1 MKNDNS
7 STNKSKG
14 LQKYMI
20 SGYSLFLIIFSFR
33 ALLGLQG
40 LDVTDLGRQI
50 TTQTSSY
57 SFPVE
62 TSSVYAMSFLT
73 DFIGGFWLSLA
84 GQPGVLW
91 IKLGGAL
98 VLALNAPIVY
108 SILKNYFDSKQVFIV
123 VLISTLFL
131 TMRYSE
137 NISQYTFP
145 ALLLTLETWAFNK
158 VLISTKLK
166 DKYLYSYLCG
176 FLTVPIALGRLP
188 LIMIFIFPLLVIA
201 YYMITKR
208 DLRRVAKLTF
218 PALAGLLSSGL
229 LFGMLYWQLQVL
241 DYWYA
246 KTFASLTNAV
256 SDQFQA
262 VVNGITMQISD
273 TIHYVN
279 SRITGLFA
287 DNVPETPVKD
297 TSVPNNVSVDPV
309 KESIIKPAEDKIQV
323 KDTHSLGF
331 LLEIYLR
338 DVLKIGRNLTVL
350 MIFIYV
356 LSLIRQKAGKRNMN
370 IFLPGFTLLLA
381 GLINITGYS
390 MNYSYHLL
398 KLTIGVI
405 TLLCLIYVAT
415 DRGTNRN
422 ITLLMLMGLTAMLIN
437 FVGSNSGMLKAF
449 YGMWMILP
457 LSILCACEIQKRVRY
472 EKLSDMLALTKTFLV
487 IMLVLG
493 LMFQATNTFREDQ
506 NRLHLDTGFSH
517 ESLKGIYSTPQR
529 VEVVDEVL
537 TQIQRYSDRNDK
549 VLMVNSIPLFYYLT
563 ETKPVYGTPWAF
575 QSSLNSL
582 QSKQESIV
590 KRGEYPKLLV
600 YSKVDTR
607 DRYWPETDN
616 IAIDEDLAKFDYIR
630 NEYINELNYSLLWEN
645 QAFAIYGKP
654 EDL

>member
-1 MKNDNS
+1 MKNDVHD
-7 STNKSKG
+7 TNKG
-14 LQKYMI
+14 NYLQKYLI
-20 SGYSLFLIIFSFR
+20 SGYSLFCIVFSFR

-40 LDVTDLGRQI
+40 LDVTDLGRQT
-50 TTQTSSY
+50 TTQVSSY

-62 TSSVYAMSFLT
+62 TSPVYAMSFLT

-84 GQPGVLW
+84 GNPDVLW
-91 IKLGGAL
+91 IKIGGAL
-98 VLALNAPIVY
+98 VLALNVPIVY
-108 SILKNYFDSKQVFIV
+108 SILKNYFDKKQVFVV

-158 VLISTKLK
+158 VLISSDLK
-166 DKYLYSYLCG
+166 EKYLYSYLCG
-176 FLTVPIALGRLP
+176 FLTVPIVLGRLP
-188 LIMIFIFPLLVIA
+188 LIMIFIFPALVIA

-208 DLRRVAKLTF
+208 DLTEPAKLTL
-218 PALAGLLSSGL
+218 PALTGLLSSGL
-229 LFGMLYWQLQVL
+229 LFGMFYWQLQVL

-256 SDQFQA
+256 SDQLQA
-262 VVNGITMQISD
+262 VVNGISMQIAD
-273 TIHYVN
+273 TIHSIS

-287 DNVPETPVKD
+287 DDTPVKD
-297 TSVPNNVSVDPV
+297 TTVSDNISAGPAA
-309 KESIIKPAEDKIQV
+309 ENIIKPAREDHIQV

-331 LLEIYLR
+331 LFDIYLR
-338 DVLKIGRNLTVL
+338 DLLKIGRNLTVL
-350 MIFIYV
+350 MVFIYIM
-356 LSLIRQKAGKRNMN
+356 SLIRQKAGKRNMN
-370 IFLPGFTLLLA
+370 IFLLGFTVLLA
-381 GLINITGYS
+381 GLISITGYS

-405 TLLCLIYVAT
+405 ALLCLIYVAT

-422 ITLLMLMGLTAMLIN
+422 ITLLMLLGLTAMLIN

-472 EKLSDMLALTKTFLV
+472 EKLSGMLALTKTFLV

-517 ESLKGIYSTPQR
+517 ESLKGIHSTPER
-529 VEVVDEVL
+529 VEAVDEVL
-537 TQIQRYSDRNDK
+537 IQIQRYSDSNDE

-575 QSSLNSL
+575 QSSLESL
-582 QSKQESIV
+582 KAKQESV
-590 KRGEYPKLLV
+590 EKRGEYPKLLV

-607 DRYWPETDN
+607 DRYWPDTDN
-616 IAIDEDLAKFDYIR
+616 IAIKEDLEKYDYIR
-630 NEYINELNYSLLWEN
+630 NKYINELNYSLLWEN
-645 QAFAIYGKP
+645 RAFAIYSKP
-654 EDL
+654 EDI